1 MNINWISRFE
11 IRVYF
16 VRTDL
21 HGFNVDP
28 GRKDMNENFVQW
40 DSRMSVILYNGN
52 CWSMSR

>member
-21 HGFNVDP
+21 HWIVQLDNIDP
-28 GRKDMNENFVQW
+28 EKKDMNENFVQ
-40 DSRMSVILYNGN
+40 
-52 CWSMSR
+52 